1 MLEYFNKKDIRQ
13 CEFALLLP
21 RGKRGVKMY
30 LRHSKRTCKQC
41 WWVRGALLREFSLWN
56 ILCSVMFYI
65 AILQAYIDK
74 VIWFDTQW
82 VRDVL
87 FFII

>member
-1 MLEYFNKKDIRQ
+1 MLEYFNKKDIIQ
-13 CEFALLLP
+13 CDFALMLS

-30 LRHSKRTCKQC
+30 LRQYKRTCKQY

-65 AILQAYIDK
+65 AILQVCTDK
-74 VIWFDTQW
+74 VI
-82 VRDVL
+82 
-87 FFII
+87 

>member
-1 MLEYFNKKDIRQ
+1 MLS
-13 CEFALLLP
+13 
-21 RGKRGVKMY
+21 RGKRSVKVY
-30 LRHSKRTCKQC
+30 LRQSKRTCKQY
-41 WWVRGALLREFSLWN
+41 WWVGGALFKEFSLWN

-65 AILQAYIDK
+65 AILQVCTDK

-82 VRDVL
+82 VRGVL